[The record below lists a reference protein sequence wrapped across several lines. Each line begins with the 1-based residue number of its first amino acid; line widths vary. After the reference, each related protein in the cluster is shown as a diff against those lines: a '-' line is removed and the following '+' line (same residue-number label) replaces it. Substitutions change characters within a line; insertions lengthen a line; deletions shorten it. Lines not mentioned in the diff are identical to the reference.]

1 MSSILIIEDDITFL
15 TMIKTWLS
23 RKGFNVDSASN
34 ISHGIKAITDSHFD
48 LILSDM
54 RLPDGE
60 GLSVIDHLKSTG
72 NPTPIIIMTSYADIQ
87 NAVNAM
93 KHGAVDYIAKPIN
106 PDILLEKING
116 AIASTNAGNT
126 QISATTQSSN
136 NAVRIAPT
144 PQLIEGESEA
154 ARRLY
159 GYVALVA
166 PTPMSV
172 LITGA
177 NGTGK
182 EYVAHR
188 IHMQSRRSDKPFI
201 AIDCG
206 ALLKELAASELFG
219 HKKGAFTG
227 ATTDKAGA
235 FSEANGGTIFL
246 DEVGNLSYEVQVQ
259 LLRAIQERKI
269 RPVGATKEIDID
281 VRIVCAT
288 NRDLTKAIADGEFRE
303 DLYHRLNEFN
313 LEMPLL
319 RQRGNDI
326 IIFAK
331 LFLKQANEELE
342 RNVAGFSDDAIE
354 AMLRYEWPGNLRQ
367 MKNIVRRATLIAQSN
382 IITLFDLG
390 SEFTSPSAPSLQL
403 RNEDSERETIIKALE
418 TCNNNKAQAAR
429 MLGIDRKTLYNKLKL
444 YNL

>member
-1 MSSILIIEDDITFL
+1 MSAILIIEDDITFL
-15 TMIKTWLS
+15 TMIKAWLS
-23 RKGFNVDSASN
+23 RNGFNVDSASS
-34 ISHGIKAITDSHFD
+34 ISQGIKAIDNTQYD

-60 GLSVIDHLKSTG
+60 GISIIDHLKEIDCPS
-72 NPTPIIIMTSYADIQ
+72 PIIIMTSYADIQ

-106 PDILLEKING
+106 PDILLEKINS
-116 AIASTNAGNT
+116 ALNNAPSSTPKTKKA
-126 QISATTQSSN
+126 SATSQKGIFQS
-136 NAVRIAPT
+136 
-144 PQLIEGESEA
+144 PQLIEGNSEA
-154 ARRLY
+154 AKRLY
-159 GYVALVA
+159 GYVSLVA

-188 IHMQSRRSDKPFI
+188 IHQQSRRSDKPFI

-206 ALLKELAASELFG
+206 ALLKDLAASELFG

-227 ATTDKAGA
+227 ATTDKVGA
-235 FSEANGGTIFL
+235 FSEANGGTLFL
-246 DEVGNLSYEVQVQ
+246 DEVGNLSYDVQVQ

-269 RPVGATKEIDID
+269 RPIGSTKEVDID
-281 VRIVCAT
+281 VRIICAT
-288 NRDLTKAIADGEFRE
+288 NKNLLKAISDGEFRE

-319 RQRGNDI
+319 CQRGNDI
-326 IIFAK
+326 IIFAE

-342 RNVAGFSDDAIE
+342 RNIIGFTDEAIN
-354 AMLRYEWPGNLRQ
+354 AMLKYDWPGNLRQ
-367 MKNIVRRATLIAQSN
+367 MKNIIRRATLIAQGNTISLN
-382 IITLFDLG
+382 DLG
-390 SEFTSPSAPSLQL
+390 SEFNNSTTQSMQL
-403 RNEDSERETIIKALE
+403 RNEESERELIIKALE

-429 MLGIDRKTLYNKLKL
+429 MLGIDRKTLYNKIKL
-444 YNL
+444 HNL

>member
-1 MSSILIIEDDITFL
+1 MSAILIIEDDITFL
-15 TMIKTWLS
+15 TMIKAWLS
-23 RKGFNVDSASN
+23 RNGFNVDSASS
-34 ISHGIKAITDSHFD
+34 ISQGIKAIDNTQYD

-60 GLSVIDHLKSTG
+60 GISIIDHLKEIDCPS
-72 NPTPIIIMTSYADIQ
+72 PIIIMTSYADIQ

-106 PDILLEKING
+106 PDILLEKINS
-116 AIASTNAGNT
+116 ALNNAPSSPPKT
-126 QISATTQSSN
+126 KKASATSQKGIFQS
-136 NAVRIAPT
+136 
-144 PQLIEGESEA
+144 PQLIEGNSEA
-154 ARRLY
+154 AKRLY
-159 GYVALVA
+159 GYVSLVA

-188 IHMQSRRSDKPFI
+188 IHQQSRRSDKPFI

-206 ALLKELAASELFG
+206 ALLKDLAASELFG

-227 ATTDKAGA
+227 ATTDKVGA
-235 FSEANGGTIFL
+235 FSEANGGTLFL
-246 DEVGNLSYEVQVQ
+246 DEVGNLSYDVQVQ

-269 RPVGATKEIDID
+269 RPIGSTKEVDID
-281 VRIVCAT
+281 VRIICAT
-288 NRDLTKAIADGEFRE
+288 NKNLLKAISDGEFRE

-319 RQRGNDI
+319 CQRGNDI
-326 IIFAK
+326 IIFAE

-342 RNVAGFSDDAIE
+342 RNIIGFTDEAIN
-354 AMLRYEWPGNLRQ
+354 AMLKYDWPGNLRQ
-367 MKNIVRRATLIAQSN
+367 MKNIIRRATLIAQGNTISLN
-382 IITLFDLG
+382 DLG
-390 SEFTSPSAPSLQL
+390 SEFNNSTTQSMQL
-403 RNEDSERETIIKALE
+403 RNEESERELIIKALE
-418 TCNNNKAQAAR
+418 TSNNNKAQAAR
-429 MLGIDRKTLYNKLKL
+429 MLGIDRKTLYNKIKL
-444 YNL
+444 HNL

>member
-1 MSSILIIEDDITFL
+1 MSAILIIEDDITFL
-15 TMIKTWLS
+15 TMIKAWLRRNS
-23 RKGFNVDSASN
+23 FDVDSASS
-34 ISHGIKAITDSHFD
+34 ISQGIKAIDNTQYD

-60 GLSVIDHLKSTG
+60 GISIIDHLKEIDYPS
-72 NPTPIIIMTSYADIQ
+72 PIIIMTSYADIQ

-106 PDILLEKING
+106 PEILLEKINS
-116 AIASTNAGNT
+116 ALNSVPSSPPKSKKA
-126 QISATTQSSN
+126 SATSQKGASQS
-136 NAVRIAPT
+136 PK
-144 PQLIEGESEA
+144 LIEGNSEVA
-154 ARRLY
+154 KRLY
-159 GYVALVA
+159 GYVSLVA

-188 IHMQSRRSDKPFI
+188 IHQQSRRSDKPFI

-206 ALLKELAASELFG
+206 ALLKDLAASELFG

-227 ATTDKAGA
+227 ATTDKVGA

-246 DEVGNLSYEVQVQ
+246 DEVGNLSYDVQVQ

-269 RPVGATKEIDID
+269 RPIGSTKEVDID
-281 VRIVCAT
+281 VRIICAT
-288 NRDLTKAIADGEFRE
+288 NKDLLKAISDGEFRE

-319 RQRGNDI
+319 CQRGNDI
-326 IIFAK
+326 IIFAE

-342 RNVAGFSDDAIE
+342 RNIVGFTDDAIN
-354 AMLRYEWPGNLRQ
+354 AMLKYDWPGNLRQ
-367 MKNIVRRATLIAQSN
+367 MKNIIRRATLIAQGNTILLS
-382 IITLFDLG
+382 DLG
-390 SEFTSPSAPSLQL
+390 SEFNNPAAPSMQL
-403 RNEDSERETIIKALE
+403 RNEESERELIIKALE

-429 MLGIDRKTLYNKLKL
+429 MLGIDRKTLYNKIKL
-444 YNL
+444 HNL

>member
-1 MSSILIIEDDITFL
+1 MSAILIIEDDITFL
-15 TMIKTWLS
+15 TMIKAWLS
-23 RKGFNVDSASN
+23 RNGFNVDSASS
-34 ISHGIKAITDSHFD
+34 ISQGIKAIDNTQYD

-60 GLSVIDHLKSTG
+60 GISIIDHLKEIDCPS
-72 NPTPIIIMTSYADIQ
+72 PIIIMTSYADIQ

-106 PDILLEKING
+106 PDILLEKINS
-116 AIASTNAGNT
+116 ALNNAPSSPPKT
-126 QISATTQSSN
+126 KKASATSQKGIFQS
-136 NAVRIAPT
+136 
-144 PQLIEGESEA
+144 PQLIEGNSEA
-154 ARRLY
+154 AKRLY
-159 GYVALVA
+159 GYVSLVA

-188 IHMQSRRSDKPFI
+188 IHQQSRRSDKPFI

-206 ALLKELAASELFG
+206 ALLKDLAASELFG

-227 ATTDKAGA
+227 ATTDKVGA
-235 FSEANGGTIFL
+235 FSEANGGTLFL
-246 DEVGNLSYEVQVQ
+246 DEVGNLSYDVQVQ

-269 RPVGATKEIDID
+269 RPIGSTKEVDID
-281 VRIVCAT
+281 VRIICAT
-288 NRDLTKAIADGEFRE
+288 NKNLLKAISDGEFRE

-319 RQRGNDI
+319 CQRGNDI
-326 IIFAK
+326 IIFAE

-342 RNVAGFSDDAIE
+342 RNIIGFTDEAIN
-354 AMLRYEWPGNLRQ
+354 AMLKYDWPGNLRQ
-367 MKNIVRRATLIAQSN
+367 MKNIIRRATLIAQGNTISLN
-382 IITLFDLG
+382 DLG
-390 SEFTSPSAPSLQL
+390 SEFNNSTTQSMQL
-403 RNEDSERETIIKALE
+403 RNEESERELIIKALE

-429 MLGIDRKTLYNKLKL
+429 MLGIDRKTLYNKIKL
-444 YNL
+444 HNL

>member
-1 MSSILIIEDDITFL
+1 MNRILLIEDDVTFS
-15 TMIKTWLS
+15 TMIKAWLS
-23 RKGFNVDSASN
+23 RKGFDVTTAST
-34 ISHGIKAITDSHFD
+34 ISRGINAIGEKHFD

-60 GLSVIDHLKSTG
+60 GLSILDYIGNSGIST
-72 NPTPIIIMTSYADIQ
+72 PLIIMTSYADVQ

-93 KHGAVDYIAKPIN
+93 KHGAADYIAKPIQ
-106 PDILLEKING
+106 PDVLLEKIN
-116 AIASTNAGNT
+116 NT
-126 QISATTQSSN
+126 LSESISDNIGHESSKKQHKSESDN
-136 NAVRIAPT
+136 SKF
-144 PQLIEGESEA
+144 IEGNSEA

-159 GYVALVA
+159 GYVSLVA

-188 IHMQSRRSDKPFI
+188 IHHLSRRNNNPFI

-206 ALLKELAASELFG
+206 ALTKELAASELFG

-227 ATTDKAGA
+227 ANADKAGA

-269 RPVGATKEIDID
+269 RPVGAAKEIDID

-288 NRDLTKAIADGEFRE
+288 NRDLPQAIANGEFRE
-303 DLYHRLNEFN
+303 DLYHRINEFN

-319 RQRGNDI
+319 CQRGNDI
-326 IIFAK
+326 LEFAN
-331 LFLKQANEELE
+331 LFLKQANEELD
-342 RNVAGFSDDAIE
+342 RNIAGLSKEAIDAI
-354 AMLRYEWPGNLRQ
+354 LRYDWPGNLRQ
-367 MKNIVRRATLIAQSN
+367 MKNTIRRAVLIAQSDT
-382 IITLFDLG
+382 ITPYDLG
-390 SEFTSPSAPSLQL
+390 QELSSPSASSLQL
-403 RNEDSERETIIKALE
+403 RNESTECELITKALQS
-418 TCNNNKAQAAR
+418 CNNNKAQAAR

>member
-1 MSSILIIEDDITFL
+1 MSAILIIEDDITFL
-15 TMIKTWLS
+15 TMIKAWLS
-23 RKGFNVDSASN
+23 RNGFNVDSASS
-34 ISHGIKAITDSHFD
+34 ISQGIKAIDNTQYD

-60 GLSVIDHLKSTG
+60 GISIIDHLKEIDCPS
-72 NPTPIIIMTSYADIQ
+72 PIIIMTSYADIQ

-106 PDILLEKING
+106 PDILLEKINS
-116 AIASTNAGNT
+116 ALNT
-126 QISATTQSSN
+126 TPSSPPKTKKASATSQKGGTQS
-136 NAVRIAPT
+136 
-144 PQLIEGESEA
+144 PQLIEGNSEVA
-154 ARRLY
+154 KRLY
-159 GYVALVA
+159 GYVSLVA

-188 IHMQSRRSDKPFI
+188 IHQQSRRSDKPFI

-206 ALLKELAASELFG
+206 ALLKDLAASELFG

-227 ATTDKAGA
+227 ATTDKVGA
-235 FSEANGGTIFL
+235 FSEANGGTLFL
-246 DEVGNLSYEVQVQ
+246 DEVGNLSYDVQVQ

-269 RPVGATKEIDID
+269 RPIGSTKEVDID
-281 VRIVCAT
+281 VRIICAT
-288 NRDLTKAIADGEFRE
+288 NKNLLKAISDGEFRE

-319 RQRGNDI
+319 CQRGNDI
-326 IIFAK
+326 IIFAE

-342 RNVAGFSDDAIE
+342 RNIIGFTDEAIN
-354 AMLRYEWPGNLRQ
+354 AMLKYDWPGNLRQ
-367 MKNIVRRATLIAQSN
+367 MKNIIRRATLIAQGNTISLN
-382 IITLFDLG
+382 DLG
-390 SEFTSPSAPSLQL
+390 SEFNNSTTQSMQL
-403 RNEDSERETIIKALE
+403 RNEESERELIIKALE
-418 TCNNNKAQAAR
+418 TSNNNKAQAAR
-429 MLGIDRKTLYNKLKL
+429 MLGIDRKTLYNKIKL
-444 YNL
+444 HNL

>member
-1 MSSILIIEDDITFL
+1 MSAILIIEDDITFL
-15 TMIKTWLS
+15 TMIKAWLS
-23 RKGFNVDSASN
+23 RNGFNVDSASS
-34 ISHGIKAITDSHFD
+34 ISQGIKAIDNTQYD

-60 GLSVIDHLKSTG
+60 GISIIDHLKEIDCPS
-72 NPTPIIIMTSYADIQ
+72 PIIIMTSYADIQ

-106 PDILLEKING
+106 PDILLEKINS
-116 AIASTNAGNT
+116 ALNNAPSSPPKT
-126 QISATTQSSN
+126 KKASATSQKGIFQS
-136 NAVRIAPT
+136 
-144 PQLIEGESEA
+144 PQLIEGNSEA
-154 ARRLY
+154 AKRLY
-159 GYVALVA
+159 GYVSLVA

-188 IHMQSRRSDKPFI
+188 IHQQSRRSDKPFI

-206 ALLKELAASELFG
+206 ALLKDLAASELFG

-227 ATTDKAGA
+227 ATTDKVGA
-235 FSEANGGTIFL
+235 FSEANGGTLFL
-246 DEVGNLSYEVQVQ
+246 DEVGNLSYDVQVQ

-269 RPVGATKEIDID
+269 RPIGSTKEVDID
-281 VRIVCAT
+281 VRIICAT
-288 NRDLTKAIADGEFRE
+288 NKNLLKAISDGEFRE

-319 RQRGNDI
+319 CQRGNDI
-326 IIFAK
+326 IIFAE

-342 RNVAGFSDDAIE
+342 RNIVGFTDEAIN
-354 AMLRYEWPGNLRQ
+354 AMLKYDWPGNLRQ
-367 MKNIVRRATLIAQSN
+367 MKNIIRRATLIAQGNTISLN
-382 IITLFDLG
+382 DLG
-390 SEFTSPSAPSLQL
+390 SEFNNSNTPSMQL
-403 RNEDSERETIIKALE
+403 RNEESERELIIKALE

-429 MLGIDRKTLYNKLKL
+429 MLGIDRKTLYNKIKL
-444 YNL
+444 HNL

>member
-1 MSSILIIEDDITFL
+1 MSAILIIEDDITFL
-15 TMIKTWLS
+15 TMIKAWL
-23 RKGFNVDSASN
+23 RRNGFDVDSASS
-34 ISHGIKAITDSHFD
+34 ISQGIKAIDNTQYD

-60 GLSVIDHLKSTG
+60 GISIIDHLKEIDYPS
-72 NPTPIIIMTSYADIQ
+72 PIIIMTSYADIQ

-106 PDILLEKING
+106 PEILLEKINS
-116 AIASTNAGNT
+116 ALNSVPSSPPKSKKA
-126 QISATTQSSN
+126 SATSQKGASQS
-136 NAVRIAPT
+136 PK
-144 PQLIEGESEA
+144 LIEGNSEVA
-154 ARRLY
+154 KRLY
-159 GYVALVA
+159 GYVSLVA

-177 NGTGK
+177 NGIGK

-188 IHMQSRRSDKPFI
+188 IHQQSRRSDKPFI

-206 ALLKELAASELFG
+206 ALLKDLAASELFG

-227 ATTDKAGA
+227 ATTDKVGA

-246 DEVGNLSYEVQVQ
+246 DEVGNLSYDVQVQ

-269 RPVGATKEIDID
+269 RPIGSTKEVDID
-281 VRIVCAT
+281 VRIICAT
-288 NRDLTKAIADGEFRE
+288 NKDLLKAISDGEFRE

-319 RQRGNDI
+319 CQRGNDI
-326 IIFAK
+326 IIFAE

-342 RNVAGFSDDAIE
+342 RNIVGFTDDAIN
-354 AMLRYEWPGNLRQ
+354 AMLKYDWPGNLRQ
-367 MKNIVRRATLIAQSN
+367 MKNIIRRATLIAQGNTISLN
-382 IITLFDLG
+382 DLG
-390 SEFTSPSAPSLQL
+390 SEFNNPAAPSMQL
-403 RNEDSERETIIKALE
+403 RNEESERELIIKALE

-429 MLGIDRKTLYNKLKL
+429 MLGIDRKTLYNKIKL
-444 YNL
+444 HNL

>member
-1 MSSILIIEDDITFL
+1 MSSILLIEDDITFS
-15 TMIKTWLS
+15 TMIKAWLS
-23 RKGFNVDSASN
+23 KKGFEVKTSSTIAQ
-34 ISHGIKAITDSHFD
+34 GIKNIEQSHFD

-60 GLSVIDHLKSTG
+60 GLNVLDFIKSSNITS
-72 NPTPIIIMTSYADIQ
+72 PLIIMTSYADVQ

-93 KHGAVDYIAKPIN
+93 KHGAIDYIAKPLQ
-106 PDILLEKING
+106 PDVLLEKINS
-116 AIASTNAGNT
+116 ALSTHSQNITIANT
-126 QISATTQSSN
+126 KQSS
-136 NAVRIAPT
+136 
-144 PQLIEGESEA
+144 PQNDSSDLNYMEGNSDA
-154 ARRLY
+154 AQRLY
-159 GYVALVA
+159 GYVSLVA

-182 EYVAHR
+182 EYVAKR
-188 IHMQSRRSDKPFI
+188 IHQQSRRSDKPFI

-206 ALLKELAASELFG
+206 ALTKELAASELFG
-219 HKKGAFTG
+219 HTKGAFTG
-227 ATTDKAGA
+227 AVSDKVGA

-246 DEVGNLSYEVQVQ
+246 DEVGNLSYDVQVQ

-269 RPVGATKEIDID
+269 RPVGSIKEIVVD

-288 NRDLTKAIADGEFRE
+288 NRDLQKAIADGDFRE

-319 RQRGNDI
+319 RERGNDI
-326 IIFAK
+326 VEFANF
-331 LFLKQANEELE
+331 FLQQANKELE
-342 RNVAGFSDDAIE
+342 RNIIEFSPEATNAI
-354 AMLRYEWPGNLRQ
+354 LKYDWPGNLRQ
-367 MKNIVRRATLIAQSN
+367 MKNIIKRATLIAQGNTIS
-382 IITLFDLG
+382 IEDLG
-390 SEFTSPSAPSLQL
+390 SEFCNPQPSLAL
-403 RNEDSERETIIKALE
+403 RNEETERELIIKALN

-429 MLGIDRKTLYNKLKL
+429 LLGIDRKTLYNKLKL

>member
-1 MSSILIIEDDITFL
+1 MSAILIIEDDITFL
-15 TMIKTWLS
+15 TMIKAWLS
-23 RKGFNVDSASN
+23 RNGFNVDSASS
-34 ISHGIKAITDSHFD
+34 ISQGIKAIDNTQYD

-60 GLSVIDHLKSTG
+60 GISIIDHLKEIDCPS
-72 NPTPIIIMTSYADIQ
+72 PIIIMTSYADIQ

-106 PDILLEKING
+106 PDILLEKINS
-116 AIASTNAGNT
+116 ALNT
-126 QISATTQSSN
+126 TPSSPPKTKKASATSQKGGTQS
-136 NAVRIAPT
+136 
-144 PQLIEGESEA
+144 PQLIEGNSEVA
-154 ARRLY
+154 KRLY
-159 GYVALVA
+159 GYVSLVA

-188 IHMQSRRSDKPFI
+188 IHQQSRRSDKPFI

-206 ALLKELAASELFG
+206 ALLKDLAASELFG

-235 FSEANGGTIFL
+235 FSEANGGTLFL
-246 DEVGNLSYEVQVQ
+246 DEVGNLSYDVQVQ

-269 RPVGATKEIDID
+269 RPIGSTKEVDID
-281 VRIVCAT
+281 VRIICAT
-288 NRDLTKAIADGEFRE
+288 NKNLLKAISDGEFRE

-319 RQRGNDI
+319 CQRGNDI
-326 IIFAK
+326 IIFAE

-342 RNVAGFSDDAIE
+342 RNIIGFTDEAIN
-354 AMLRYEWPGNLRQ
+354 AMLKYDWPGNLRQ
-367 MKNIVRRATLIAQSN
+367 MKNIIRRATLIAQGNTISLN
-382 IITLFDLG
+382 DLG
-390 SEFTSPSAPSLQL
+390 SEFNNSTTPSMQL
-403 RNEDSERETIIKALE
+403 RNEESERELIIKALE

-429 MLGIDRKTLYNKLKL
+429 MLGIDRKTLYNKIKL
-444 YNL
+444 HNL

>member
-1 MSSILIIEDDITFL
+1 MSAILIIEDDITFL
-15 TMIKTWLS
+15 TMIKAWL
-23 RKGFNVDSASN
+23 RRNGFDVDSASS
-34 ISHGIKAITDSHFD
+34 ISQGIKAIDNTQYD

-60 GLSVIDHLKSTG
+60 GISIIDHLKEIDYPS
-72 NPTPIIIMTSYADIQ
+72 PIIIMTSYADIQ

-106 PDILLEKING
+106 PEILLEKINS
-116 AIASTNAGNT
+116 ALNSVPSSPPKSKKV
-126 QISATTQSSN
+126 SATSQKGASQS
-136 NAVRIAPT
+136 PK
-144 PQLIEGESEA
+144 LIEGNSEVA
-154 ARRLY
+154 KRLY
-159 GYVALVA
+159 GYVSLVA

-188 IHMQSRRSDKPFI
+188 IHQQSRRSDKPFI

-206 ALLKELAASELFG
+206 ALLKDLAASELFG

-227 ATTDKAGA
+227 ATTDKVGA

-246 DEVGNLSYEVQVQ
+246 DEVGNLSYDVQVQ

-269 RPVGATKEIDID
+269 RPIGSTKEVDID
-281 VRIVCAT
+281 VRIICAT
-288 NRDLTKAIADGEFRE
+288 NKDLLKAISDGEFRE

-319 RQRGNDI
+319 CQRGNDI
-326 IIFAK
+326 IIFAE

-342 RNVAGFSDDAIE
+342 RNIVGFTDDAIN
-354 AMLRYEWPGNLRQ
+354 AMLKYDWPGNLRQ
-367 MKNIVRRATLIAQSN
+367 MKNIIRRATLIAQGNTIS
-382 IITLFDLG
+382 LSDLG
-390 SEFTSPSAPSLQL
+390 SEFNNPAAPSMQL
-403 RNEDSERETIIKALE
+403 RNEESERELIIKALE

-429 MLGIDRKTLYNKLKL
+429 MLGIDRKTLYNKIKL
-444 YNL
+444 HNL